1 MWSPTHYP
9 DEDST
14 GSRLRDLRQGA
25 QGRGLRYP
33 GHTQQA
39 NEHQGN
45 ASLGNWVVSTALG
58 AVLRVERTPGSQ
70 PTMLRSLAPWL
81 ELRCGDESTPYLC
94 SVHHNPPGFWIQW
107 GRHLDAAHS
116 GWGRSCRCCHTQ
128 ASCEVCIAETD
139 MEDIGAV
146 KVECVCTRAHTHT
159 HTHKYKAI
167 LWEESLPGMTSKLP
181 GHREPQ
187 LWHQWPYPTRVG
199 GTPNGALCWS
209 WPRVISSTQ
218 WEKITLCYP
227 NTIKLAEGHFIKS
240 QEYGLSATL
249 LLCRKSLKISGWSK
263 IPYNFNI
270 LWHKTEPRAGNVER
284 PKGR

>member
-1 MWSPTHYP
+1 M
-9 DEDST
+9 
-14 GSRLRDLRQGA
+14 QGA

-33 GHTQQA
+33 EQTQQA

-116 GWGRSCRCCHTQ
+116 GWGRSCCCCHTQ

-146 KVECVCTRAHTHT
+146 KVENARTHTHT
-159 HTHKYKAI
+159 HTHTHTNTKPSCERNPFQGW
-167 LWEESLPGMTSKLP
+167 LLNCQDTGSLSSGISDPTQLVLEGPQMVLCADPGP
-181 GHREPQ
+181 G
-187 LWHQWPYPTRVG
+187 
-199 GTPNGALCWS
+199 
-209 WPRVISSTQ
+209 SS
-218 WEKITLCYP
+218 
-227 NTIKLAEGHFIKS
+227 
-240 QEYGLSATL
+240 L
-249 LLCRKSLKISGWSK
+249 LLSEKK
-263 IPYNFNI
+263 
-270 LWHKTEPRAGNVER
+270 
-284 PKGR
+284 